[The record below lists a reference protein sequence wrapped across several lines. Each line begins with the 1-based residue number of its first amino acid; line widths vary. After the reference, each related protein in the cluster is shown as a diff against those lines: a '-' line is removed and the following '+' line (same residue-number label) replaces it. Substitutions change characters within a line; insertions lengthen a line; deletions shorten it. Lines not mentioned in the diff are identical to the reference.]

1 MSEREWRFY
10 ISDMIRFS
18 ETAISYTDGMD
29 QQQFINSGITYDATL
44 RNLELIGDAATHIPQ
59 EVRDQYT
66 NIPWRMMIGTRNQL
80 IHGYLGIDNDILW
93 NIIHQDIPALL
104 DQLQTIK

>member
-1 MSEREWRFY
+1 
-10 ISDMIRFS
+10 MIRFS

-29 QQQFINSGITYDATL
+29 QQQFINSRITYDATL
-44 RNLELIGDAATHIPQ
+44 RNLELIGEAATHIPQ

-66 NIPWRMMIGTRNQL
+66 NIPWQMMIATRNQL

-93 NIIHQDIPALL
+93 NIIHQDSSLTRP
-104 DQLQTIK
+104 TSNN